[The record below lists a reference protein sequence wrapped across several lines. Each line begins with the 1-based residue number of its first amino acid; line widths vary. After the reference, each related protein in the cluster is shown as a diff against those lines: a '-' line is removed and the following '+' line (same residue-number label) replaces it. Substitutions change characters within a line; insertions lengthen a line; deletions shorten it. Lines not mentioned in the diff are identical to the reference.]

1 MDPHDPR
8 PYADKSAEQ
17 LAAMADLL
25 ERHIGDFG
33 RNLAAVR
40 EELHRRIPTG
50 TVRAIPI
57 DTREPDSGLQ
67 LGYRSTNVVV
77 ASTGAI
83 GDSYADESRGYGIR
97 AMLVAIPIV
106 VVAVILLLVFVA
118 IA

>member
-1 MDPHDPR
+1 MDLHAPR

-57 DTREPDSGLQ
+57 DPRGPDSGLQ
-67 LGYRSTNVVV
+67 LGYRSTNVVA

-97 AMLVAIPIV
+97 AMLIAVPIV
-106 VVAVILLLVFVA
+106 VVAVILLLILLA